1 MMLIGPMRGRDRKE
15 LMRMVERPS
24 GHDAPQLTMSCLCT
38 AFAGLLT
45 ALLALAQTA
54 QAETLIV
61 DGVSRGYEIFIPE
74 SAVLPARAMVVLHGG
89 GGTAG
94 QVRGATDFDDL
105 ATEAGFVAI
114 YPDSAFGLWNDGRD
128 SPHLADQ
135 QASAGDDVGFIVS
148 LVDMLADSGVIDARQ
163 VGVAGISNGGMMTLR
178 LACEAP
184 QWFAAFAVVAAN
196 VAQGI
201 ECPGGQPVP
210 MMFIH
215 GSADPLIFYGGGPIA
230 SQFGGSRGTALSVE
244 DSLALWAQR
253 NGCAGRVVHAVVDER
268 RYDSTA
274 ATVFDYT
281 GCRANLRHILIEG
294 MGHAWPG
301 VRQGLIGLITGRTSM
316 EIDGNRAI
324 WAFVTAQFP
333 G

>member
-1 MMLIGPMRGRDRKE
+1 MI
-15 LMRMVERPS
+15 ERPS
-24 GHDAPQLTMSCLCT
+24 GQGALQLRQAHLRSACM
-38 AFAGLLT
+38 AFVGLLT
-45 ALLALAQTA
+45 AVLALAQPA
-54 QAETLIV
+54 RADTLIV
-61 DGVSRGYEIFIPE
+61 DGVPRGYEIFIPE
-74 SAVLPARAMVVLHGG
+74 SAVLPARAMVVLHG

-148 LVDMLADSGVIDARQ
+148 LVNMLAGSGVIDPRRI
-163 VGVAGISNGGMMTLR
+163 GVAGISNGGMMTLR

-184 QWFAAFAVVAAN
+184 QWFAAYAVVAAN
-196 VAQGI
+196 VALGI

-244 DSLALWAQR
+244 DSLSLWAQR
-253 NGCAGRVVHAVVDER
+253 NGCANRIVHAVVDER

-301 VRQGLIGLITGRTSM
+301 VRQGLIGLVTGRTSM
-316 EIDGNRAI
+316 EIDANRAI
-324 WAFVTAQFP
+324 WAFVSAQFP
-333 G
+333 E